1 MSDLAKAL
9 TQAFKSPEHRPAWFV
24 AIAADFLQLAAFPVF
39 FGGVLSPADA
49 ILDVIVGALLTKLLG
64 WHWAFLPSFVAE
76 LVPGL
81 DLFPSWTAAVF
92 YVTAVRRRSAE
103 TDSAH
108 PQILPALPNDASDRT
123 PVRRP

>member
-1 MSDLAKAL
+1 MFDLSRAL
-9 TQAFKSPEHRPAWFV
+9 NQALKSPEHRPAWFV
-24 AIAADFLQLAAFPVF
+24 AIAADFIQLLAFPF
-39 FGGVLSPADA
+39 FFPGALSPADA
-49 ILDVIVGALLTKLLG
+49 VLDVVVGAALTKLLG

-92 YVTAVRRRSAE
+92 YVTAVRNRAPE
-103 TDSAH
+103 KDTAH

>member
-24 AIAADFLQLAAFPVF
+24 AIAADFIQLAAFPF
-39 FGGVLSPADA
+39 FFEGVLSIPDA
-49 ILDVIVGALLTKLLG
+49 VLDVAAGAILTKLLG
-64 WHWAFLPSFVAE
+64 WHWAFLPSFAAE

-92 YVTAVRRRSAE
+92 YVTALRKRSAE
-103 TDSAH
+103 SDSPH
-108 PQILPALPNDASDRT
+108 PQILPVLSSNVSDGT
-123 PVRRP
+123 PARRS

>member
-24 AIAADFLQLAAFPVF
+24 AIAADLIQLAAFPF
-39 FGGVLSPADA
+39 FFEGVLSIPDA
-49 ILDVIVGALLTKLLG
+49 ILDVAVGAILTKLLG

-92 YVTAVRRRSAE
+92 YVTALRRRSSE
-103 TDSAH
+103 PESAH
-108 PQILPALPNDASDRT
+108 PQILPALPTDASDRT
-123 PVRRP
+123 PARRL